1 MKTTVDTE
9 TGTKQHAETIERYTE
24 PVIEVLQSV
33 CEAIGWHLDLQ
44 KPPDPDDETNGL
56 FSVDKADIESCFMFK
71 HLGDFFGYNVGA
83 VRKDLHFINKEKRDE
98 KGSS

>member
-1 MKTTVDTE
+1 MKTAVNAE
-9 TGTKQHAETIERYTE
+9 IGTKQHAETIERYTQ
-24 PVIEVLQSV
+24 PVIEVLQTV

-56 FSVDKADIESCFMFK
+56 FSVDKADIEIRCMFA

-83 VRKDLHFINKEKRDE
+83 VRKDSHFINREKSDE
-98 KGSS
+98 EASG